1 MILQKYK
8 KNDIVKAVQGIQLD
22 PREFD
27 IREDENESRIVHKPS
42 SAYFVVGGNP
52 GKYVGEYKSGDWLAW
67 PYEAYSWE
75 AALRRISSWL
85 DEVKRDIET
94 PDLWAELHNEAELL
108 EVTYDK
114 DTENTLFTTEEKKKI
129 AQQFNEFSDYAQRTY
144 SLSAAQMNVLN
155 TKLDYLVKATG
166 RLGRVDW
173 RNALLGVIIG
183 YVLTIALPPE
193 SARSMFF
200 ILLRGISQIHGFPA
214 LPNP

>member
-8 KNDIVKAVQGIQLD
+8 KNDIVKAIQGIQLN

-27 IREDENESRIVHKPS
+27 IREDENESRIVHKPP
-42 SAYFVVGGNP
+42 SAYFVVGGSP
-52 GKYVGEYKSGDWLAW
+52 VKYVGEYKSGDSPAW
-67 PYEAYSWE
+67 PYEAYSWKT
-75 AALRRISSWL
+75 ALRRISSWL

-94 PDLWAELHNEAELL
+94 PDLWAELQNEAELL

-114 DTENTLFTTEEKKKI
+114 DTENTPFTTEEKKKI
-129 AQQFNEFSDYAQRTY
+129 AKQFSEFSDYAQRTY

-155 TKLDYLVKATG
+155 AKLDYLVKATD

-183 YVLTIALPPE
+183 YVLTIALPTE

-200 ILLRGISQIHGFPA
+200 ILLRSISQIHGFPA